1 MGALSQF
8 PITGAHRPQSSLE
21 LNSTLSL
28 PGFLGVAESKEPRR
42 GRMYA
47 RRGFCS
53 SIHEMTGFAS
63 GGIAQPVLGRSCG
76 QCSLCC
82 KLPPIEHF
90 AKPAGQWCKHCAPG
104 NGGCTIYSQRPL
116 TCQRFMCLWLTH
128 RDLDDRWK
136 PTTAKLLLYTE
147 LDGHRIVV
155 HVDPGSPNR
164 WRQEPYYSSI
174 KRMSA
179 FGIDQGAQVVVYI
192 KDRAIVVL
200 PNRDVDLGIV
210 RLEDHI
216 ITKELKLPL
225 GLPRDWEVSVVPFEN
240 ISPEDRDKWTVS

>member
-1 MGALSQF
+1 
-8 PITGAHRPQSSLE
+8 
-21 LNSTLSL
+21 
-28 PGFLGVAESKEPRR
+28 
-42 GRMYA
+42 
-47 RRGFCS
+47 
-53 SIHEMTGFAS
+53 
-63 GGIAQPVLGRSCG
+63 
-76 QCSLCC
+76 
-82 KLPPIEHF
+82 
-90 AKPAGQWCKHCAPG
+90 
-104 NGGCTIYSQRPL
+104 
-116 TCQRFMCLWLTH
+116 MCLWLTH

-225 GLPRDWEVSVVPFEN
+225 GLPVIGKCPSCRSRTFRPKIATSGLSVRPSGHPPSSSRQRRLAYCCGVGLVVPEPVVVRVSVTVGL
-240 ISPEDRDKWTVS
+240 ISVKLVFFVLTA